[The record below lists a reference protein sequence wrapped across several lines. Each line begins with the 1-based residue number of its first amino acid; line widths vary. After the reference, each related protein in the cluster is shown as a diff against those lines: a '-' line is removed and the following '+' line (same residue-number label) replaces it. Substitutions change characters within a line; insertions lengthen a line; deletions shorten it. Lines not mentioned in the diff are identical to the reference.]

1 MEISLQHQTAAP
13 FTRNT
18 NEHGAATANRAAQT
32 RQSDQ
37 APPAPTPVQLGVL
50 GAVNEAQIG
59 ALKPNKPEAKAF
71 DRTLKPYD
79 TAMLPHSLADEKRL
93 NKTA

>member
-13 FTRNT
+13 FAHNT
-18 NEHGAATANRAAQT
+18 NGHGAAQANPAAPI
-32 RQSDQ
+32 RQPDQ
-37 APPAPTPVQLGVL
+37 APLAPTPVQLGIL
-50 GAVNEAQIG
+50 GAVNEALIG

-79 TAMLPHSLADEKRL
+79 TAMLPHSSTDEKRL
-93 NKTA
+93 QKTA